1 MSTNLYLFASTSP
14 RFSFIVFSNET
25 TNNSILFQTYTL
37 WGEMG
42 QKKQQKKQLISER
55 ELEEVKALQ
64 VHTPITNFI
73 ITPS

>member
-1 MSTNLYLFASTSP
+1 
-14 RFSFIVFSNET
+14 
-25 TNNSILFQTYTL
+25 
-37 WGEMG
+37 MG

-55 ELEEVKALQ
+55 KIEEVKALQ